1 MFGIIQNHTI
11 FAYQMNQIMEIYNKA
26 TFKTAQLITKC
37 YSTSFYSAVSML
49 EKNMRSAVFGIYG
62 FVRLA
67 DEIVDTFHDYNKEK
81 LLDKLES
88 DLKEAIAEKISTNPV
103 LHAFQQVVNEY
114 DIPYELIDAF
124 MQSMKADLN
133 KKDYTNKDETEQYIY
148 GSANVVGLMCLKIF
162 THGNKHSYEEL
173 KLPAMKLGSAFQ
185 KVNFLRDLKTDIH
198 DLQRTYFCNCRMDSF
213 DEQAKTIIVDEVKVE
228 FQEAYKGIG
237 FLPGRSRLAVLTA
250 YLYYS
255 TLLKKIEH
263 TPSSQILH
271 VRVRIS
277 NFKKTL
283 LLLKALF
290 MYKLKMI

>member
-26 TFKTAQLITKC
+26 TFKTAQLITRC

-49 EKNMRSAVFGIYG
+49 EKDMRSAVFGIYG

-124 MQSMKADLN
+124 MLSMKADLN
-133 KKDYTNKDETEQYIY
+133 KKSYTNKDETEQYIY

-162 THGNKHSYEEL
+162 TCGSKDLYEEL
-173 KLPAMKLGSAFQ
+173 KSPAMKLGSAFQ
-185 KVNFLRDLKTDIH
+185 KVNFLRDLKTDMH

-213 DEQAKTIIVDEVKVE
+213 DEQAKNLIVDEVKIE
-228 FQEAYKGIG
+228 FLEAYKGIIS
-237 FLPGRSRLAVLTA
+237 LPGRSRLAVLTA

-255 TLLKKIEH
+255 ALLKKIEH
-263 TPSSQILH
+263 TPSSEILH
-271 VRVRIS
+271 LRVRIS
-277 NFKKTL
+277 NFRKTL
-283 LLLKALF
+283 LLLKAMF
-290 MYKLKMI
+290 MYKFKMI